1 MPFLEIIY
9 GKMDSFEKESYKIL
23 SVLKDPKGAI
33 IELWLWR
40 TYTEQYKCQRLQHVL
55 LKLFAY

>member
-1 MPFLEIIY
+1 
-9 GKMDSFEKESYKIL
+9 MDSFEKESYKI